1 MCIRDR
7 AGRGVDIKLG
17 GNPEEIAVQYQIN
30 ENKLDDP
37 MYLNSKINELEL
49 QVSEEKNK
57 VLELGGL
64 YVLGTE
70 RHDSRRIDNQLRG
83 RSGRQ
88 GDPGESR
95 FYISLQDDLMRRFQG
110 ERIESIMNKLNLP
123 DEERIEQSM
132 VTKSIERAQAQVE
145 SLNFEIRK
153 NVLKFDQV
161 LNQQREV
168 IYKWRRQLLRS
179 DSIENLI
186 SEWFDDVVRTISNNI
201 ELHKKNYE
209 NLEHFNQ
216 LISDELSNLLSDG
229 VKKEFVR
236 NIEINDQLQI
246 DHELEN
252 LFNNNESQDYDTFW
266 NLARGSS
273 LSFVD
278 QSWKDH
284 LAEMDYLRSGI
295 GLRAMGQRDPLV
307 EYQNEGYTL
316 FEDLIENVKFSV
328 IRILMNF
335 DKSFII
341 QNQENK
347 DNVKTTQIIKD
358 KIGRNDPCYCGSGI
372 KYKKCGMV
380 EKCIK
385 KS

>member
-1 MCIRDR
+1 MEILEATKLLLSEQGYDKLSLRKIAAITGIHLKTLQHYFPTKEILIKATLEYVQSLYEKKIQEISSHSTD
-7 AGRGVDIKLG
+7 AEKNFKNYINYLVEDIKTIETAG
-17 GNPEEIAVQYQIN
+17 FFYQLWAMAHVD
-30 ENKLDDP
+30 ENT
-37 MYLNSKINELEL
+37 NN
-49 QVSEEKNK
+49 
-57 VLELGGL
+57 
-64 YVLGTE
+64 
-70 RHDSRRIDNQLRG
+70 
-83 RSGRQ
+83 
-88 GDPGESR
+88 
-95 FYISLQDDLMRRFQG
+95 
-110 ERIESIMNKLNLP
+110 IM
-123 DEERIEQSM
+123 EQ
-132 VTKSIERAQAQVE
+132 IYQAHT
-145 SLNFEIRK
+145 
-153 NVLKFDQV
+153 
-161 LNQQREV
+161 
-168 IYKWRRQLLRS
+168 

-186 SEWFDDVVRTISNNI
+186 SEWFDDVVSTISNNI

-252 LFNNNESQDYDTFW
+252 LFNNNESQDSDTFW
-266 NLARGSS
+266 KLARGSS

-380 EKCIK
+380 DKCIK